1 MDAVKKTFTLI
12 LMLYSSAV
20 FSHFTHFEPRIIH
33 LYQKNHD
40 TIILMRMPLPLIFLD
55 DNWKGIDSK
64 QSIPYTDK
72 VNTSDYLIDKE
83 QIKKGLNDI
92 KKRIRAGY
100 TIKKNGHVQNYLIES
115 INIFNSD
122 DRKPFSSLKAAEQN
136 FTSDITIRPSAT
148 QLFDSGIDIKL
159 RIINTSVV
167 RDDIAIVSILGD
179 KFNAITRLGNII
191 NLHRDSNNES
201 ITTTVGILDYSSTHL
216 PSPTQQLIS
225 GFIDGF
231 VHILIGLDH
240 VLFVL
245 LLFFSASSFL
255 KLLSLATAFTF
266 GHSFSLFFGNSIA
279 IASPVF
285 IPSIEI
291 LIALTIAVT
300 AIALL
305 LKKAQHIGTT
315 PLLIIGIIHGFGF
328 SFVFSELE
336 KEGAQTS
343 ISRLISFNI
352 GIEAGQLFI
361 YALAL
366 GMTILIRKQ
375 TVLVTKLPYYISICA
390 LVISVYWVVTRSIPL
405 IDFVAI

>member
-1 MDAVKKTFTLI
+1 VKKTLTLI

-33 LYQKNHD
+33 LYQNNHD

-64 QSIPYTDK
+64 ESIPYTNK
-72 VNTSDYLIDKE
+72 VNTSDYLIDRE
-83 QIKKGLNDI
+83 QVKKNVDDI
-92 KKRIRAGY
+92 KKRIQRGY
-100 TIKKNGHVQNYLIES
+100 TIKKNGEVQNYVIES

-122 DRKPFSSLKAAEQN
+122 DRKPFSSLKTAEQN

-159 RIINTSVV
+159 RMVNTSVV
-167 RDDIAIVSILGD
+167 SDDITIISILGD
-179 KFNAITRLGNII
+179 KFNAITRLANII
-191 NLHRDSNNES
+191 NLHRDSNTES
-201 ITTTVGILDYSSTHL
+201 ITTTIGILDYSSTRL
-216 PSPTQQLIS
+216 PSLTQQLIT

-231 VHILIGLDH
+231 KHILIGLDH

-245 LLFFSASSFL
+245 LLFYSASSFL

-266 GHSFSLFFGNSIA
+266 GHSFSLFFGNNIA
-279 IASPVF
+279 ITSPIF
-285 IPSIEI
+285 IPGIEL
-291 LIALTIAVT
+291 LIALTIAFT

-305 LKKAQHIGTT
+305 LKRAHHIGTT

-336 KEGAQTS
+336 KEGAQAS

-366 GMTILIRKQ
+366 CMTILIRKQ
-375 TVLVTKLPYYISICA
+375 TMLVNKLPYYISICA
-390 LVISVYWVVTRSIPL
+390 LVISAYWVVTRSIPL
-405 IDFVAI
+405 IDYIKT